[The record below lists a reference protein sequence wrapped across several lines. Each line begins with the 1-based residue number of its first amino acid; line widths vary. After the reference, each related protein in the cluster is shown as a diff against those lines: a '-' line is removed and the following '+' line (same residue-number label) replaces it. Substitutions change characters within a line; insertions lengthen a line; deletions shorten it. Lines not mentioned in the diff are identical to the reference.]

1 MSFRVGLHN
10 FSKGILSKELW
21 GRVDIA
27 PYSAGVRQAS
37 NVLIMK
43 YGGLTKRPGT
53 HMVCEIKD
61 GDKRLLPFEGAYG
74 ASYILVMGDH
84 NMRLAATGGMVTE
97 AAKTVTAATNANPAA
112 ITVAG
117 HGFSSGD
124 EVFFSGSQGMREI
137 NGRILTVTV
146 TGANT
151 FTVPVNST
159 SFGAFGGGGD
169 GMTVA
174 RIYKITTPYDYVDL
188 ADMDYT
194 QAFDIVYL
202 AHTDYDPGKLVRT
215 GHTSWTH
222 SSVGFGPTIN
232 KPTGVGVTATIANTD
247 SGNDGNGYFPQP
259 ASYVVT
265 AINDASGQESRA
277 STSATATNDLTLKRN
292 KNVVSWSAPSGVTAN
307 RYRVY
312 KADNQQDYGFIGIT
326 DSLSFTDDNIAP
338 DLTDGPPEAFNP
350 FAGGNR
356 PSTVTFFEQRL
367 FWGRTLTSP
376 SAVYASRTADFENYD
391 IARPLKE
398 DDAITFRIMAQ
409 KVNAVNA
416 LVPMSELLALTGDAV
431 FKIMGSNTDY
441 LAATPPPRALRQS
454 GRGVSRLKPIIMDE
468 VIFYQPSVGSEVRS
482 LGFSFDIDGYKSN
495 DVSIFSPGLFKGF
508 TFPAWTYA
516 QEPLSVLFTVRS
528 DGKMPAFTWQQEQ
541 QVWGWTLCET
551 AGQIVDAC
559 AIPEQGENRTYF
571 LVRRIINGVERLFL
585 ERMASAKWDDVNQ
598 ACYLDCSVSF
608 APSEPTSRF
617 LVPHLAGETV
627 SALADGFV
635 ITDLVVAADGTVDLD
650 YEATGFVT
658 IGLPY
663 EALIETLPIVMQTQ
677 QGGWSREKRQML
689 GNIVLQLADTRHG
702 SIETGRRLAKMYP
715 IKARRNEP
723 LGTPTDLFTGSV
735 EASTE
740 PVTSGEATL
749 FIRSTDPTP
758 MTVTAVYLDPIA
770 SEP

>member
-1 MSFRVGLHN
+1 MSFRAGLHN

-27 PYSAGVRQAS
+27 PYSAGVRQAT
-37 NVLIMK
+37 NVLILK

-53 HMVCEIKD
+53 HMVSEIKD

-74 ASYILVMGDH
+74 ASYVLVMGDQ

-97 AAKTVTAATNANPAA
+97 AAQPVSGATNANPAA
-112 ITVAG
+112 ITVVG
-117 HGFSSGD
+117 HGFSTGD
-124 EVFFSGSQGMREI
+124 EVFFAGSTGMPEI
-137 NGRILTVTV
+137 NGRILAVTV

-151 FTVPVNST
+151 FTVPVNSAG
-159 SFGAFGGGGD
+159 FGAYAGGGD

-174 RIYKITTPYDYVDL
+174 RIYKIVTPYEYVDL

-202 AHTDYDPGKLVRT
+202 AHADYDPGKLVRA
-215 GHTSWTH
+215 GHTSWSH
-222 SSVGFGPTIN
+222 SSVAFGPTIGV
-232 KPTGVGVTATIANTD
+232 PTSVGATATVANTD
-247 SGNDGNGYFPQP
+247 SENDGNGYFPQP

-277 STSATATNDLTLKRN
+277 SASATATNDLTLKRN
-292 KNVVSWSAPSGVTAN
+292 KNVISWTAPAGVTAN
-307 RYRVY
+307 RYRIY

-350 FAGGNR
+350 FSGGNR

-367 FWGRTLTSP
+367 FWARTLASP
-376 SAVYASRTADFENYD
+376 SAVYGSRTADFENYD

-416 LVPMSELLALTGDAV
+416 LVPMENLLALTGDAV

-482 LGFSFDIDGYKSN
+482 LGFSFDIDGYRSN
-495 DVSIFSPGLFKGF
+495 DVSIFSPGLFRGF
-508 TFPAWTYA
+508 SFNAWAYA
-516 QEPLSVLFTVRS
+516 QEPLSVLFAARS

-551 AGQIVDAC
+551 QGEIIDVCSIA
-559 AIPEQGENRTYF
+559 EQNENRTYL
-571 LVRRIINGVERLFL
+571 LVRRTINGVERLFL
-585 ERMASAKWDDVNQ
+585 ERMASAKWEDVKQ

-608 APSEPTSRF
+608 VPAEPTSRF
-617 LVPHLAGETV
+617 LVPHLAGATV
-627 SALADGFV
+627 DALADGFV
-635 ITDLVVAADGTVDLD
+635 VRGLVVDADGWVDLD
-650 YEATGFVT
+650 YDAAEYVT

-663 EALIETLPIVMQTQ
+663 EAVIETLPLVIQTRE
-677 QGGWSREKRQML
+677 GWSRDKRQML
-689 GNIVLQLADTRHG
+689 GDVVMQLADTRHG
-702 SIETGRRLAKMYP
+702 SIETGRRLEKMYP

-723 LGTPTDLFTGSV
+723 LGQPTAIFTGSV
-735 EASTE
+735 SASTE
-740 PVTSGEATL
+740 PLTSGEATL
-749 FIRSTDPTP
+749 FIRSSDPTP
-758 MTVTAVYLDPIA
+758 MTVTAVYLDPVVTE
-770 SEP
+770 S

>member
-1 MSFRVGLHN
+1 MSFRAGLHN

-27 PYSAGVRQAS
+27 PYSAGVRQAL
-37 NVLIMK
+37 NVLILK

-53 HMVCEIKD
+53 HMVYEVTD
-61 GDKRLLPFEGAYG
+61 GDKRLIPFEGAYG
-74 ASYILVMGDH
+74 ASYVLMMGDGT
-84 NMRLAATGGMVTE
+84 MRPAALGGMVTE
-97 AAKTVTAATNANPAA
+97 AAKAVTAGTSANPVAL
-112 ITVAG
+112 TVAG
-117 HGFSSGD
+117 HGYANGD
-124 EVFFSGSQGMREI
+124 EVFVTGSAGMEVLNNRV
-137 NGRILTVTV
+137 LPVTV

-151 FTVPVNST
+151 FTLPVDT
-159 SFGAFGGGGD
+159 TVLAAIDGDD

-174 RIYKITTPYDYVDL
+174 RIYKIATPYSYVDL

-194 QAFDIVYL
+194 QAFDIMYL
-202 AHTDYDPGKLVRT
+202 AHLDHDPGKLVRA
-215 GHTSWTH
+215 GHTNWSH
-222 SSVGFGPTIN
+222 SSVTFGPTIN
-232 KPTGVGVTATIANTD
+232 PPTSVGATAYVPNTD
-247 SGNDGNGYFPQP
+247 SDNDGNGYFPQP
-259 ASYVVT
+259 ATYVVT

-277 STSATATNDLTLKRN
+277 SSPASATNDLTLKRN
-292 KNVVSWSAPSGVTAN
+292 KNVISWSAPSGVTAN

-338 DLTDGPPEAFNP
+338 DLTDGPPEAANP

-356 PSTVTFFEQRL
+356 PSTVNFFEQRL
-367 FWGRTLTSP
+367 FWGRTTTSP
-376 SAVYASRTADFENYD
+376 SAVYGSRTADFENYD

-416 LVPMSELLALTGDAV
+416 LVPMENLLALTGDAV

-468 VIFYQPSVGSEVRS
+468 VIFYQPAVGSEVRS
-482 LGFSFDIDGYKSN
+482 LGFSFDIDGYRSN
-495 DVSIFSPGLFKGF
+495 DVSIFSPGLFRGF
-508 TFPAWTYA
+508 SFPAWTYA
-516 QEPLSVLFTVRS
+516 QEPLSVLFSARS
-528 DGKMPAFTWQQEQ
+528 DGKMPSFTWQQEQ

-551 AGQIVDAC
+551 QGEILDVC
-559 AIPEQGENRTYF
+559 AIAEQNENRVYL
-571 LVRRIINGVERLFL
+571 LVRRNIGGVDRLFL
-585 ERMASAKWDDVNQ
+585 ERMASAKWTDVNQ
-598 ACYLDCSVSF
+598 SCYLDCSISF
-608 APSEPTSRF
+608 APSEPTSVFR
-617 LVPHLAGETV
+617 VPHLAGMTV

-635 ITDLVVAADGTVDLD
+635 IKGLVVEADGTVDLA
-650 YEATGFVT
+650 YEASDFVT

-663 EALIETLPIVMQTQ
+663 DALIETLPLVMQTRE
-677 QGGWSREKRQML
+677 GWSRDKRQML
-689 GNIVLQLADTRHG
+689 GDIVLQLADTRHG
-702 SIETGRRLAKMYP
+702 SIETGRRLEKMYP

-723 LGTPTDLFTGSV
+723 LGQPTELFTGTVS
-735 EASTE
+735 ASTE

-758 MTVTAVYLDPIA
+758 MTITAVYLDPVV